1 MNILTGN
8 VTIKRIW
15 QLLKKTVTSADL
27 ANYSIPIDSQT
38 DADTKRIPLDEL
50 RVALMNSGLYD
61 YRGDFDAS
69 VNLYPSSG
77 GSGTGGLILKANIWI
92 ISVGGTIDGNTV
104 IAGQTLLAKVDNP
117 GQTSANWAIS
127 LAGGGPSEKEI
138 INCYIVGST
147 PLASDWLSLTA
158 GGAALTPAIEKTY
171 IILTAGSYANTQY
184 RWDGSSTYVSIGGSF
199 DLPAAIHGATNKT
212 TPVDADEFGI
222 WDSVTGLL
230 NRLSWANLK
239 ATLKAYFDTLYYD
252 NHDFASSDETTVI
265 TPGAGKYTD
274 HWQFNFDVTDVFV
287 GLNVGSSSGSAI
299 FDFNDKNGNS
309 IFSTR
314 PTILQGD
321 TTSLQNA
328 TQPVLVTTHFNR
340 GDKYSID
347 NDSEGVGAKGV
358 KWHFRGIKS

>member
-127 LAGGGPSEKEI
+127 LAGGGS
-138 INCYIVGST
+138 
-147 PLASDWLSLTA
+147 
-158 GGAALTPAIEKTY
+158 
-171 IILTAGSYANTQY
+171 
-184 RWDGSSTYVSIGGSF
+184 SF